1 VTNLQTQ
8 RTALSLPLP
17 LTHLKKFPKTL
28 ERRSRSRFHLVV
40 YFLITANNHVH
51 HVLVLIFILVVASL
65 ILCKESFHLLLL
77 LRLLLVFKLLD
88 SLLGDLVPTVEIM
101 IVLDLV
107 PITESL

>member
-28 ERRSRSRFHLVV
+28 ERRSRSRILLVDYLLV
-40 YFLITANNHVH
+40 AANNHVH

-65 ILCKESFHLLLL
+65 ILCKESLHLLLL